1 MIIYFTGI
9 VNGAG
14 PGSPFELIMGAAAPG
29 RAYPAMLRPPPF
41 LIPPRQQS
49 VTLAD
54 FLLLG
59 RCSTAG
65 RRGSLLKIW
74 MALRPMLHAAPSSSQ
89 LLNLFY

>member
-41 LIPPRQQS
+41 SHPSAAAVRYPCRFPAFGALFHGRPPR
-49 VTLAD
+49 L
-54 FLLLG
+54 
-59 RCSTAG
+59 
-65 RRGSLLKIW
+65 
-74 MALRPMLHAAPSSSQ
+74 PP
-89 LLNLFY
+89 